1 LRPGSV
7 LGSLFAF
14 SRAAWSTFRPGGPDI
29 NVDADG
35 HMSARTRKGVE
46 LLAGV
51 GETFPEFFKRA
62 ADWADGNFPQAT
74 RASIAEHMRREV
86 VELQDAIT
94 ADTWGGSQAM
104 RTELADVFLLL
115 IHEARHNGLDG
126 PQLLAAAQAKL
137 LINQARDWGQ
147 ADAQGVVEHVRTT
160 SPMTAEKHNRE
171 HDGPIEKCHAGECQ
185 ALMRELAQGVVEHVR
200 TQGEALRALPAR
212 QGLVSVTHLCDG
224 AAHWGLVE
232 NCDDPSCKD
241 AMAQPEVEPERP
253 AHTWVMKEDHKGLTG
268 AAARCYSD
276 SIANMYSI
284 RDALKREIETI
295 RGQLPAARVAAG
307 L

>member
-1 LRPGSV
+1 MTSV
-7 LGSLFAF
+7 DTAYNALGFVIIWGFTIAAGLGIAIVAVAF

-94 ADTWGGSQAM
+94 ADTWGPNQAM
-104 RTELADVFLLL
+104 RMELADVFLLL

-137 LINQARDWGQ
+137 LINQARGWGQ

-200 TQGEALRALPAR
+200 TQGEALRA
-212 QGLVSVTHLCDG
+212 GIG
-224 AAHWGLVE
+224 
-232 NCDDPSCKD
+232 
-241 AMAQPEVEPERP
+241 
-253 AHTWVMKEDHKGLTG
+253 
-268 AAARCYSD
+268 Y
-276 SIANMYSI
+276 
-284 RDALKREIETI
+284 
-295 RGQLPAARVAAG
+295 GQSRTRVAARSHASILYRG
-307 L
+307 FWRTGA